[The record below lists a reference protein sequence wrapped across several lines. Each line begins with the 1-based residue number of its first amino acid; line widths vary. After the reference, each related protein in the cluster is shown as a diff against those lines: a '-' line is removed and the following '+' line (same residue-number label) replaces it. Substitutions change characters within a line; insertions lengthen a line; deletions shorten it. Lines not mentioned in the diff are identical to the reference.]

1 MPEQQLSITTDGDR
15 GRATFEVTCADTV
28 VASGQLLVD

>member
-1 MPEQQLSITTDGDR
+1 MPDQQLSISVEHDR
-15 GRATFEVTCADTV
+15 GRLTFEVTCADNV